1 MNKLLANAFLPIS
14 TVKKEI
20 SFIDLKTGETHTAD
34 VYVKPLSYA
43 SAVQDILSAGANAD
57 QAIARRIAYSIRNDK
72 GEPIFTE
79 GQITGADNPAGALS
93 PTLTVELLRVIG
105 EVSSLGKTKT

>member
-1 MNKLLANAFLPIS
+1 MNKLLENAFVPVA

-20 SFIDLKTGETHTAD
+20 TFKDLTTGEDHTAD

-43 SAVQDILSAGANAD
+43 SAVQDILSVGSDAD
-57 QAIARRIAYSIRNDK
+57 HAIARRIAYSIRDEK
-72 GEPIFTE
+72 GNPLFTE

-93 PTLTVELLRVIG
+93 PALTMELLRVIG
-105 EVSSLGKTKT
+105 EVSQLGKMEA